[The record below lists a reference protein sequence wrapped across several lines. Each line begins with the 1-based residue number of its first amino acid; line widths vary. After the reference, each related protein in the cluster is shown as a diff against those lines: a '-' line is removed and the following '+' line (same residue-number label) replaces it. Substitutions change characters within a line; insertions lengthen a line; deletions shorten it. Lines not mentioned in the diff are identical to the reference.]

1 MPVYLLRNVTVF
13 CNTLGFNHMTLCFD
27 IPNLPLSTAHAIT
40 AVVSN
45 IKLWLNYRTMVT
57 LFVPIRVKILQYM
70 CKLADQDLRS
80 PATKSMADFMWT
92 AIKDP
97 LDTQVNFDTDGL
109 ALAFKYFTSTTLTMR
124 LAGMAQIN
132 AHINLFNDICTSETV
147 AEVEVVGQKLADWL
161 MENRIISHLFG
172 PNLHVELI
180 KQSPIVL
187 RFLAVE
193 NQITEEHLNLIW
205 QAAQLKHCSKAVYDV
220 LPALVKNLSLPPAL
234 YMYSLLCRLHP
245 RDHTDQSIFIA
256 STIIKLIWSRD
267 TARQSMDIP
276 STSAMLE
283 TNVASSSENSVSI
296 DASNSEEEHPDDESS
311 EGHKSTIDIEGGSDS
326 GPTPCKQAKHKNCC
340 DANLTDD
347 MRLEFANR
355 HLVATIKGSSS
366 EEGIDD
372 SANYNVRKKLR
383 KRRRQ
388 ARVLASKSQRP
399 NIEAISDGDSE
410 DAAGMHDSDYS
421 ESQLPSAMLSHL
433 HGEGPFINTM
443 SDNHLMDLLSGG
455 ENDGSYSSPM
465 SQKSGKNMADFDDD
479 DSPCEEELAQLAMRN
494 QFDTARSMNM
504 NEHFRG
510 TNLNSGNKQPKIGP
524 MPKPME
530 NNNKASS
537 SSQSSTLNISEMS
550 QPSNVLL
557 WDLLMDDKIV
567 STIDSIPSRKSFID
581 IYFSVHRAS

>member
-1 MPVYLLRNVTVF
+1 
-13 CNTLGFNHMTLCFD
+13 
-27 IPNLPLSTAHAIT
+27 
-40 AVVSN
+40 
-45 IKLWLNYRTMVT
+45 
-57 LFVPIRVKILQYM
+57 
-70 CKLADQDLRS
+70 
-80 PATKSMADFMWT
+80 
-92 AIKDP
+92 
-97 LDTQVNFDTDGL
+97 
-109 ALAFKYFTSTTLTMR
+109 MR

-147 AEVEVVGQKLADWL
+147 AEVEMVGQKLADWL
-161 MENRIISHLFG
+161 MENRILSHLFG

-267 TARQSMDIP
+267 TARQSLDIP
-276 STSAMLE
+276 STSAMLDV
-283 TNVASSSENSVSI
+283 NVASSSENSVSI
-296 DASNSEEEHPDDESS
+296 DGSNSDEEHPDDESS
-311 EGHKSTIDIEGGSDS
+311 DGHKSTIDIEGGSDS
-326 GPTPCKQAKHKNCC
+326 GPTPCKQAKHKICC
-340 DANLTDD
+340 DENMTGD
-347 MRLEFANR
+347 MRMEFANR
-355 HLVATIKGSSS
+355 HLVATIKNSSS

-372 SANYNVRKKLR
+372 TTNYNVRKKLR
-383 KRRRQ
+383 KRRRHD
-388 ARVLASKSQRP
+388 RILASKGPRP
-399 NIEAISDGDSE
+399 NIDTLSDGDS
-410 DAAGMHDSDYS
+410 DDLTGIHDSDYS

-433 HGEGPFINTM
+433 HSDGAFLNNL
-443 SDNHLMDLLSGG
+443 SDNNLMDLLSGG

-494 QFDTARSMNM
+494 QFESSRNLNM
-504 NEHFRG
+504 NEHFRS
-510 TNLNSGNKQPKIGP
+510 TNLSNKQSKIGS
-524 MPKPME
+524 KPMD
-530 NNNKASS
+530 NNNKAGG
-537 SSQSSTLNISEMS
+537 SSQSNTLNINEMS

-567 STIDSIPSRKSFID
+567 SENLY
-581 IYFSVHRAS
+581 IYICIQF